1 MDLSWFITIPGM
13 LITGGVLLLIIALI
27 IFILTSGKKNKKE
40 ETPKPQESNLNNMEI
55 EVNIEPYLLE
65 FSDFDSD
72 KKITME
78 EMSSLLPF
86 MK

>member
-1 MDLSWFITIPGM
+1 MKKIIEKEDFSKKLSKY
-13 LITGGVLLLIIALI
+13 L
-27 IFILTSGKKNKKE
+27 
-40 ETPKPQESNLNNMEI
+40 
-55 EVNIEPYLLE
+55 NIEPYLLE
-65 FSDFDSD
+65 FSDFDPD